1 MTLAIR
7 LSERTFTVSAAERRM
22 PMCERFRAAAALC
35 LGILALLP
43 VGCGDRDSLS
53 VEPLSTQP
61 SQTAFSAEETARS
74 ADFTTMVCSRAES
87 STQTAV
93 SAVSPDTAY
102 IERSACPAPS
112 ATAFVPE
119 LSQTAAVT
127 VSVSS
132 LPLTAAPTSSM
143 ERHTETLPPRKRTP
157 EQILEGMTLR
167 EKAAQMMLASCENA
181 AQAKAAARAGAG
193 GLVLFAAAFQG
204 KTKAQVRQMIDEVQ
218 SESSTVALLIAVDEE
233 GGTVNRVSVNPQ
245 LRSAPFRSARELYT
259 AGGMELVLRDA
270 DEKAALLLELG
281 INVNLAP
288 VCDVALTESDYI
300 YKRTFSLDA
309 TETSDYIGKIVP
321 QMQSRGIG
329 TTLKHFPGYGG
340 SVDTHKGIAYDNRA
354 YSEFEQR
361 DLLPFQAGI
370 AAGADAVMVSHN
382 IVRCMD
388 SGYPASLSPAVHR
401 VLRDTLGFGGVVI
414 TDDLGMGAI
423 GQFTSGANPAVLAV
437 AAGNDMLCYAKYAA
451 SVDAICA
458 AVENGTLQQAQ
469 IDASCLRILRWKQS
483 LGLI

>member
-1 MTLAIR
+1 MR
-7 LSERTFTVSAAERRM
+7 
-22 PMCERFRAAAALC
+22 ERFRAAAALC

-53 VEPLSTQP
+53 VESFSTQP
-61 SQTAFSAEETARS
+61 SQTAFSAEETAGS
-74 ADFTTMVCSRAES
+74 ADLTTMVCSQAEF
-87 STQTAV
+87 STQTAT

-102 IERSACPAPS
+102 IERSTCS
-112 ATAFVPE
+112 E
-119 LSQTAAVT
+119 LSQTAVT
-127 VSVSS
+127 VTVSS

-143 ERHTETLPPRKRTP
+143 ERHTETVPPRKRTP

-167 EKAAQMMLASCENA
+167 EKTAQMMLATCENT

-204 KTKAQVRQMIDEVQ
+204 KTKAQVQQMIGEVQ

-233 GGTVNRVSVNPQ
+233 GGTVNRVSVNPL

-270 DEKAALLLELG
+270 DQKAALLLELG

-309 TETSDYIGKIVP
+309 AETSDYIGKIVP

-382 IVRCMD
+382 IVGCMD

-401 VLRDTLGFGGVVI
+401 VLRDTLGFDGVVI

-458 AVENGTLQQAQ
+458 AVENGTLRQAQ

>member
-1 MTLAIR
+1 
-7 LSERTFTVSAAERRM
+7 
-22 PMCERFRAAAALC
+22 MCERFRVTAALC
-35 LGILALLP
+35 LGILVLLP

-53 VEPLSTQP
+53 VESVSTQP

-102 IERSACPAPS
+102 SERSTCS
-112 ATAFVPE
+112 E
-119 LSQTAAVT
+119 LSQTVVT

-132 LPLTAAPTSSM
+132 LPLTTAQASSM
-143 ERHTETLPPRKRTP
+143 ERHTETVPPQKRTP

-167 EKAAQMMLASCENA
+167 EKAAQMMLATCENVT
-181 AQAKAAARAGAG
+181 QAKAAARAGAG

-204 KTKAQVRQMIDEVQ
+204 KTKAQVQQMIGEVQ
-218 SESSTVALLIAVDEE
+218 GESSTVALLIAVDEE
-233 GGTVNRVSVNPQ
+233 GGTVNRVSVNPL
-245 LRSAPFRSARELYT
+245 LRSTPFRSARELYT

-309 TETSDYIGKIVP
+309 AETSDYIGKIVP

-382 IVRCMD
+382 IVGCMD